1 MNKYTVTLQLIKWLG
16 ITVPIILILLWFF
29 ITSNLLG

>member
-16 ITVPIILILLWFF
+16 ITVPIILILWFF